1 MLPLLMIFLRFTRL
15 YIFKYKDEAD
25 EYFKVF
31 KAEVEN
37 QLNKLIKR
45 LQTDRGGEY
54 ESNPFN
60 VFCEIHDIIHKV
72 TPPYSPESNGVA
84 ERKNRTLK
92 NMMNAMLVSSGASL
106 NLWGEAILSA
116 CHIQNRIPYKKTGK
130 TPYEL
135 WKGYSPNLGYL
146 KVWGCLAKVLIP
158 DPKRSKLGS
167 KTVDCMFIGYSQN
180 SVAYR
185 FLVLK
190 STPNLF
196 DANNIIE
203 SKDAEFFEDIFPMK
217 LTIKRSLSH
226 GENGNDPPEIGR
238 CSGDPPEL
246 GRCSG
251 DPPEIGRCSDDPP
264 ERRRSSSD
272 PPESSKQEL
281 RRSKRKR
288 VATNFG
294 DDYVFLA
301 ENDPQSYEEAM
312 TSFDAP
318 FWREAINNEI
328 NSIMSN
334 HTWELVDLPPGTKT
348 LGCKWIFKKKMK
360 ADGSIDKY
368 KARLVAKG
376 FNQKK
381 DIDYFDTYAPVS
393 RISSIRV
400 LIALA
405 AVHNL
410 IVHQMDVKTAFLNGD
425 LEEEIYMDQPEGC
438 VATGSEHKVCRLV
451 KSLYGLKQAPKQ
463 WHEKFDQ
470 VLVSNGYLI
479 NEADKCVYY
488 KNLDINAYVI
498 ICLYVDDMLIF
509 GTSMDVV
516 TKTKSFLASN
526 CDMKDMG
533 EADVILG
540 IKVLRKADG
549 LILSQEHY
557 VEKFL
562 KRFEY
567 YECKPVVTPYDANTH
582 LKKNLDHSV
591 SQPRYAQIIGSLMYL
606 MNCTRPDIAYAVS
619 RLSRYTHN
627 PSKDHWTALD
637 RVAKYLRGTIDLGL
651 HFGRSPPVI
660 EGYSDANWISDS
672 DEVKSTN
679 GYVFTLGG
687 GAVSWKSSK
696 QTCIARST
704 MESELIALEKACSE
718 AEWLRNLLANLPIS
732 SHLPPSIYVHCDCQA
747 AIARVKSKIYNGK
760 SRHIRMRHSVVQQ
773 LLESGVVSLDFVR
786 SELNLADP
794 LTKPLGRRLVVQTS
808 KGMGLL
814 PRS

>member
-1 MLPLLMIFLRFTRL
+1 
-15 YIFKYKDEAD
+15 
-25 EYFKVF
+25 
-31 KAEVEN
+31 
-37 QLNKLIKR
+37 
-45 LQTDRGGEY
+45 
-54 ESNPFN
+54 
-60 VFCEIHDIIHKV
+60 
-72 TPPYSPESNGVA
+72 
-84 ERKNRTLK
+84 
-92 NMMNAMLVSSGASL
+92 
-106 NLWGEAILSA
+106 
-116 CHIQNRIPYKKTGK
+116 
-130 TPYEL
+130 
-135 WKGYSPNLGYL
+135 
-146 KVWGCLAKVLIP
+146 
-158 DPKRSKLGS
+158 
-167 KTVDCMFIGYSQN
+167 
-180 SVAYR
+180 
-185 FLVLK
+185 
-190 STPNLF
+190 
-196 DANNIIE
+196 
-203 SKDAEFFEDIFPMK
+203 
-217 LTIKRSLSH
+217 
-226 GENGNDPPEIGR
+226 
-238 CSGDPPEL
+238 
-246 GRCSG
+246 
-251 DPPEIGRCSDDPP
+251 
-264 ERRRSSSD
+264 
-272 PPESSKQEL
+272 
-281 RRSKRKR
+281 
-288 VATNFG
+288 
-294 DDYVFLA
+294 
-301 ENDPQSYEEAM
+301 
-312 TSFDAP
+312 
-318 FWREAINNEI
+318 
-328 NSIMSN
+328 
-334 HTWELVDLPPGTKT
+334 
-348 LGCKWIFKKKMK
+348 
-360 ADGSIDKY
+360 
-368 KARLVAKG
+368 
-376 FNQKK
+376 
-381 DIDYFDTYAPVS
+381 
-393 RISSIRV
+393 
-400 LIALA
+400 
-405 AVHNL
+405 
-410 IVHQMDVKTAFLNGD
+410 MDVKTAFLNGD

-526 CDMKDMG
+526 FDMKDMG

-672 DEVKSTN
+672 DEVKSTS